1 MRSEQSKRSLEPAE
15 GRSPE
20 PAEGRSLEPAEGRS
34 PEPAEGRS
42 PELVEGYKV
51 AVLTISDKCS
61 KGEREDKSG
70 KIILELVKKLP
81 GEVIKYE
88 LIPDEPEMIKEKLK
102 HYCDGLKVDLVLT
115 DGGTGFTS
123 RDFTPEATREVIERD
138 VPGIPEA
145 MRMLCIGITKKAML
159 SRGVAG
165 IRGKTLI
172 VNLPGSSKGAKESL
186 EAILDGLGHG
196 LDMILEKEH

>member
-1 MRSEQSKRSLEPAE
+1 MQSERSERGHKRQKE
-15 GRSPE
+15 
-20 PAEGRSLEPAEGRS
+20 
-34 PEPAEGRS
+34 
-42 PELVEGYKV
+42 VEGYKV

-61 KGEREDKSG
+61 KGQREDKSG
-70 KIILELVKKLP
+70 KIVQELVKNLP

-102 HYCDGLKVDLVLT
+102 SYCDDLKVDLVLT
-115 DGGTGFTS
+115 NGGTGFTP
-123 RDFTPEATREVIERD
+123 RDFTPEATKEVIERD

-145 MRMLCIGITKKAML
+145 MRVLCLHLTKRSML

-186 EAILDGLGHG
+186 EAILDGLPHG
-196 LDMILEKEH
+196 LDMILGREH